1 MRHLKSARE
10 VVDVLGGIPAVCKMT
25 RANIKAAY
33 YWTGQAGMFPARTH
47 WLMTKELKK
56 RKCTAP
62 PHLWNQLGASPPSK
76 EAA

>member
-1 MRHLKSARE
+1 
-10 VVDVLGGIPAVCKMT
+10 MT